1 MIAGQEKK
9 HFDVRLR
16 KGVKNLLPVGR
27 GSTLRMAKRMLR
39 KYRRDC
45 LNTGFDESRKAA
57 A

>member
-39 KYRRDC
+39 KYRRYG